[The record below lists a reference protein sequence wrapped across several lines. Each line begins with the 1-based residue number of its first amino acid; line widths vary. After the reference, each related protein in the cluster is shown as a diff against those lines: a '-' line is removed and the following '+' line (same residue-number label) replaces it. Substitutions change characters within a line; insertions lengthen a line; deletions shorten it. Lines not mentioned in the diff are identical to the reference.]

1 MLLTNRLIDT
11 SEDEAVKVEDEEELA
26 EDRARFL
33 PREDKEWALGGRLI
47 AFESMILDAWKLE
60 SEPMENQLPELET
73 PDFWLTLDRAEVAE
87 RTERPD
93 SELIEDKADDME

>member
-1 MLLTNRLIDT
+1 
-11 SEDEAVKVEDEEELA
+11 
-26 EDRARFL
+26 
-33 PREDKEWALGGRLI
+33 
-47 AFESMILDAWKLE
+47 MILDAWKLE

>member
-1 MLLTNRLIDT
+1 MI
-11 SEDEAVKVEDEEELA
+11 
-26 EDRARFL
+26 
-33 PREDKEWALGGRLI
+33 RE
-47 AFESMILDAWKLE
+47 AWKLD

-93 SELIEDKADDME
+93 SELIEDKAVKCKKRSVLPAINSNKM

>member
-1 MLLTNRLIDT
+1 MIWYILRT
-11 SEDEAVKVEDEEELA
+11 
-26 EDRARFL
+26 
-33 PREDKEWALGGRLI
+33 LGGRLI

-93 SELIEDKADDME
+93 SELIEDKAEN